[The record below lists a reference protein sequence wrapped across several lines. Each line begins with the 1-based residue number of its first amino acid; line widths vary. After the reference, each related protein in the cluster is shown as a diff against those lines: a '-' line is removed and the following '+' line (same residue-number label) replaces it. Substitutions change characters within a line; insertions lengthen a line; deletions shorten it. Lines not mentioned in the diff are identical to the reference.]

1 MAVNERRLNVTELDF
16 DDIKQNLK
24 VFLKGQSEFK
34 DYDFEG
40 SGMSTLLDTLAY
52 NTHYLSFNANML
64 ANEMFLDS
72 ASLRSSI
79 VSHAKTLGYEVTS
92 ARSPVATINIALSTT
107 SATKT
112 MPAGTAFSTTIDDTS
127 YQFVTIA
134 DVTGTNNGGVVSFDS
149 TKIYEGSFITT
160 KYLVDIS
167 DIEQRF
173 LLGDNRA
180 DTSTLTVKVQTSTSD
195 STTTTYTKATDI
207 TQLSST
213 STVYY
218 LQEVDGGRFEVY
230 FGDGVVSRSLSDGN
244 IVILEYVVTN
254 KTASNGASS
263 FSAPSTI
270 DGVSDITLT
279 TVANAA
285 GGAEPESLNSIK
297 LQAPLDFASQ
307 GRAVTPD
314 DYAVYAKKL
323 FPNTQAVSVFGGE
336 DGSFDPSTGVSSV
349 PEYGKVFIS
358 IKSSTGLNLSD
369 AQKTQLVN
377 DFSKFKVASIT
388 PVIVDPE
395 TTFIILNVTFN
406 YDSSSTT
413 KEKTELE
420 TLVNTTIQN
429 YTDTDLED
437 FNRPFRYSKLTG
449 LIDGTDSAI
458 LSNITTVTLARFV
471 TPTTTSATAYT
482 LNFNNKFFNPH
493 DGHNS
498 VAGGIIAST
507 GFFIASAST
516 EYFFDDDGSGNLRI
530 YSLVAGVRT
539 YYDSQAGTVDYV
551 NGVIKI
557 NSVLISGVS
566 NVDGSASTQFRLTV
580 LPDSNDVIPVRNQLL
595 EIDTVNTTVV
605 GTVDQTATTGRGYT
619 VTTTGGAGSTT
630 GTATT
635 TTTTVATTS
644 STPTSSSY

>member
-1 MAVNERRLNVTELDF
+1 MN
-16 DDIKQNLK
+16 I
-24 VFLKGQSEFK
+24 
-34 DYDFEG
+34 
-40 SGMSTLLDTLAY
+40 LLDTLAY
-52 NTHYLSFNANML
+52 NTHYLGFNANML

-92 ARSPVATINIALSTT
+92 ARAPNATINVSLTT
-107 SATKT
+107 SSSTKT
-112 MPAGTAFSTTIDDTS
+112 MPAGTAFTSTIDDVS

-134 DVTGTNNGGVVSFDS
+134 DVTSSNNGGVVSFDS
-149 TKIYEGSFITT
+149 TQIYEGTYVTT
-160 KYLVDIS
+160 KYLVDTS
-167 DIEQRF
+167 DIEQRYI
-173 LLGDNRA
+173 LGDSRA
-180 DTSTLTVKVQTSTSD
+180 DTSTLTVKVQNSASD

-230 FGDGVVSRSLSDGN
+230 FGDGVVSRGLSDGN

-254 KTASNGASS
+254 KTAANGASS

-270 DGVSDITLT
+270 DGVSDIGIV
-279 TVANAA
+279 TVTNAS

-307 GRAVTPD
+307 GRAVTAD

-369 AQKTQLVN
+369 AQKSQLVS
-377 DFSKFKVASIT
+377 DFAKFKVASVT

-406 YDSSSTT
+406 YDSTSTT

-449 LIDGTDSAI
+449 LIDQTDTAI
-458 LSNITTVTLARFV
+458 LSNITTVTLAKLV
-471 TPTTTSATAYT
+471 TPTTTTSTAYT
-482 LNFNNKFFNPH
+482 LNFNNAFFNPH
-493 DGHNS
+493 SGHS
-498 VAGGIIAST
+498 TIIAST
-507 GFFIASAST
+507 GFFIDNAST
-516 EYFFDDDGSGNLRI
+516 EYFFDDDGQGNLRI

-539 YYDSQAGTVDYV
+539 YFDSQAGTVDYP
-551 NGVIKI
+551 NGIIKI
-557 NSVLISGVS
+557 NSILITSVS

-580 LPDSNDVIPVRNQLL
+580 LPSSNDVIPVRNQLL
-595 EIDTVNTTVV
+595 EIDTVNTTVI
-605 GTVDQTATTGRGYT
+605 GTVDQTATTGKGYT

-635 TTTTVATTS
+635 TTTTVTTTS
-644 STPTSSSY
+644 STATSSSY